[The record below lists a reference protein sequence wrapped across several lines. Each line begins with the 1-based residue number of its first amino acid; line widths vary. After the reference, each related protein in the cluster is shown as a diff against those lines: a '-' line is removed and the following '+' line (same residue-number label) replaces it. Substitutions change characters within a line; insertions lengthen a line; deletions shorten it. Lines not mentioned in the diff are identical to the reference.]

1 MADRKGYWDKEEKK
15 GGNSTL
21 KHLMAKN
28 YQIEDKMRASDD
40 GDRRRDRDRCGVKD
54 IFENL
59 YFLIFC
65 VYVCLFIDGFVSGR
79 CYFFTSN
86 WTQKTCSAFPLL
98 GLA

>member
-40 GDRRRDRDRCGVKD
+40 GDRRRDRDRCGVTD
-54 IFENL
+54 V
-59 YFLIFC
+59 FC
-65 VYVCLFIDGFVSGR
+65 LCLFA
-79 CYFFTSN
+79 Y
-86 WTQKTCSAFPLL
+86 
-98 GLA
+98 